1 MFGGKKQQFHIQLAG
16 DGQIFKCEL
25 GQRALKKPLKDAL
38 ILPFL
43 QAGNGGVPAGDQP
56 DIDRVDVSS
65 SDADLHRLSPPPAGA
80 NIGRPAK
87 DFVDL
92 ADNPS
97 VIKVVVHVPDAYTS
111 NYPTA
116 ESTPVDTDGSR
127 PVARPSQAEQQRLDA
142 LLATLDGSS

>member
-43 QAGNGGVPAGDQP
+43 QAGKGGVPTGEQR
-56 DIDRVDVSS
+56 DIRRVDVSS
-65 SDADLHRLSPPPAGA
+65 SDADLQRLSLIYNAST
-80 NIGRPAK
+80 PAK

-116 ESTPVDTDGSR
+116 ESTPVDADDQRR
-127 PVARPSQAEQQRLDA
+127 PLRPSQAEQQRLDA
-142 LLATLDGSS
+142 LLATLDVGS